1 MTTEAQDRLNAYI
14 DGELGP
20 EEAAALE
27 ARLAD
32 DPEARRTLES
42 MSRQNDLVGE
52 ALQAL
57 DAGPADIQT
66 ERLKRRLAERL
77 ARRVEPTSARPSSG
91 WLRMG
96 AQVAAACA
104 LVAFGWWGHATV
116 TAPDTGGVP
125 GYVSEAVGAHQ
136 VFAEDPD
143 YPVEFAGAAV
153 DSAAD
158 WFSGKIGVPI
168 AAPDLDEYGVALV
181 GARLLGTKEGPLAQY
196 IYEDG
201 DGARY
206 SLTLAQHPK
215 REPIGPVTIVDYP
228 SRSVGYWRTPDVDF
242 ALVGD
247 GGAADVH
254 KIAMDL
260 SGKI

>member
-1 MTTEAQDRLNAYI
+1 MTTEAQDTLNAYV

-20 EEAAALE
+20 EEAAELE
-27 ARLAD
+27 ARLAR
-32 DPEARRTLES
+32 DPGSRRAVEAIA
-42 MSRQNDLVGE
+42 RQKGLVGE

-57 DAGPADIQT
+57 DTGTANLQT
-66 ERLKRRLAERL
+66 ERLKRRLADRL
-77 ARRVEPTSARPSSG
+77 AQRTKPRSSRPSLVF
-91 WLRMG
+91 LRAG

-104 LVAFGWWGHATV
+104 LMAFGWWGHATV
-116 TAPDTGGVP
+116 TAPVTGVP
-125 GYVSEAVGAHQ
+125 EYVSEAVGAHE
-136 VFAEDPD
+136 VFAHDPE

-153 DSAAD
+153 DGVAD

-168 AAPDLDEYGVALV
+168 VAPNLAEYGVQLV

-201 DGARY
+201 KGARY

-215 REPIGPVTIVDYP
+215 KEPIAPPTIVDYP
-228 SRSVGYWRTPDVDF
+228 SRSVGYWRTADVDF
-242 ALVGD
+242 ALVGE
-247 GGAADVH
+247 GGAEDVQ

-260 SGKI
+260 SSKI